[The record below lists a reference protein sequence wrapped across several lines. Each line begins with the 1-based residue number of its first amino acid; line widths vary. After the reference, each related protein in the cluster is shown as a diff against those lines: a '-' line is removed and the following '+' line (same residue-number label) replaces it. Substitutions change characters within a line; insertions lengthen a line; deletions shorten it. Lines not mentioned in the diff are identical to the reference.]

1 MLVLRFTSDALDNIA
16 EFGVT
21 AQCAGS
27 VFNGA
32 ERNLPLPTSTSPA
45 A

>member
-1 MLVLRFTSDALDNIA
+1 MSIQRVTSDALDNIA

-27 VFNGA
+27 VSNGA
-32 ERNLPLPTSTSPA
+32 ARNQPLPTSTKPA